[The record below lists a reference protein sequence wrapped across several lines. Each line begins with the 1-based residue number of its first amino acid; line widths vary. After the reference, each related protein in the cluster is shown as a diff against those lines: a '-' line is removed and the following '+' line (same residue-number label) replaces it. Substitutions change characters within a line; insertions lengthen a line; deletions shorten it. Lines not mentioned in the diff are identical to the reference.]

1 MSMILINRTEIV
13 IRTILCPSKLI
24 KIGQKTYF
32 CFFSLHFIQF
42 IKVSENQTQ
51 QSHIYKNLPSKQLDL
66 VRIPETKKDS
76 LFCARTHLKEKYIY
90 KCHTA
95 KTKQYS
101 WCHRQTILDLSVKKW
116 RAPDSF
122 FFSIYICTQSTWLQ
136 TKTTPTGRINFVVLF
151 SYPISGKETK
161 INLVLAFSLFV
172 LIYLC
177 YECMMVV
184 FNYWYINQKW
194 NNWFILSMRQSFN
207 YSIHWFQK
215 WFNFW

>member
-1 MSMILINRTEIV
+1 MRKIKTLFFFFF
-13 IRTILCPSKLI
+13 TIDSIHQKLKI
-24 KIGQKTYF
+24 KRSNNI
-32 CFFSLHFIQF
+32 
-42 IKVSENQTQ
+42 
-51 QSHIYKNLPSKQLDL
+51 QLDL

-136 TKTTPTGRINFVVLF
+136 TKTAPTGRINFVVLF
-151 SYPISGKETK
+151 LYPFSGRVTK
-161 INLVLAFSLFV
+161 INLGFCVFIVFVYSL
-172 LIYLC
+172 
-177 YECMMVV
+177 M
-184 FNYWYINQKW
+184 
-194 NNWFILSMRQSFN
+194 
-207 YSIHWFQK
+207 
-215 WFNFW
+215 